1 MLNKFYIMS
10 SKNWEIENINCHCF
24 QIAGEDNFYSPVSF
38 EKLRGADTGFERVQT
53 HSKISQHFA

>member
-1 MLNKFYIMS
+1 MS